1 MIYCLIKIFGG
12 LYRFNVLLN
21 REMPFLFFIPF
32 YEMVAK
38 AYLTYKYTLLLLN
51 KLNGINYLWY
61 TPLLVKGEVSN
72 LHMK

>member
-1 MIYCLIKIFGG
+1 M
-12 LYRFNVLLN
+12 LN
-21 REMPFLFFIPF
+21 RKMPSLFLMPF

-38 AYLTYKYTLLLLN
+38 AYLRYKYTILLLS
-51 KLNGINYLWY
+51 KLNGINYLLY